1 MSFITGFMPGRT
13 TTATASDDRP
23 IADLRPMWGG
33 IIALCVLFVGA
44 RIYEQAF
51 GWNSGMDSNSRE
63 FQLGWMTVL
72 YIAITLE
79 AVALIA
85 LVGYLWTTRDRDL
98 ASVAPREELRRMFTL
113 FGWIMLYGLAFA
125 WGASYFTEQ
134 DATWHSAALRDSA
147 FTPVN
152 IIKYYVSYPV
162 YIIIGIGGFMY
173 ARTRLPIFGT
183 RGFSVAYAL
192 LVVGPFMIL
201 PSAALSEWGCTFWY
215 MEELFVAPLHWTFV
229 FFGWFSLAAF
239 GVSLQILGRLVE
251 LGAGDAEMA
260 LAGSSIAE

>member
-1 MSFITGFMPGRT
+1 
-13 TTATASDDRP
+13 
-23 IADLRPMWGG
+23 MWGG
-33 IIALCVLFVGA
+33 IIALCLLFVGA

-51 GWNSGMDSNSRE
+51 GWNTGMDSNSRE

-79 AVALIA
+79 VVALIA
-85 LVGYLWTTRDRDL
+85 LVAYLWTTRDHDI

-125 WGASYFTEQ
+125 WGASFFTEQ
-134 DATWHSAALRDSA
+134 DAAWHSAAIRDSA

-152 IIKYYVSYPV
+152 IIKYYVSNPV
-162 YIIIGIGGFMY
+162 YIIIGIGGFLY
-173 ARTRLPIFGT
+173 GRTRVPIFRT

-192 LVVGPFMIL
+192 FIVGPFMIL

-215 MEELFVAPLHWTFV
+215 MEELFVSPLHWTFV
-229 FFGWFSLAAF
+229 FFGWFSLAVF

-251 LGAGDAEMA
+251 LSSGDARIASAE
-260 LAGSSIAE
+260 SSIAA